1 MSNHSACHHAVVLGP
16 SSPTTATHKQLGNNS
31 SLYLPDESSI
41 GTSLLMMLFRPFPSV
56 DVNRC
61 WLSGMIV
68 GAATLLADILSQRRC
83 CWLQKK
89 ARGLRERKMATTSSL
104 VSDIVKKSSAA
115 SSKQLEQYI
124 QDVKSKAS
132 QVQDELSDFVQQ
144 NYEEF
149 KRFYS
154 NILEISDQ
162 VEQVQRDFAK
172 LSTQIEEETMVKLLE
187 SSGKRKELSQKL
199 EGVNQLV
206 KVVSALSR
214 VCVVLEDFH
223 SLVKGGSLKEA
234 SQGVKDAWQVM
245 SSLETLVPSARILSS
260 LTSELTECTAELH
273 THLAGE
279 LGKVFAWSA
288 SPVMS
293 LTAEEAGSVSL
304 MLSGPSSPAVFDA
317 LSVLEKVKGHGTSLG
332 SLINTRFVTP
342 LVNLPQLKVVVKS
355 DDTHRAIL
363 SVAVCSSPR
372 IKRAH
377 FLSVLEDVVVIFQ
390 QVLQVVPPVH
400 REEWAREVGLTVVP
414 HIYDS
419 AVKQLL
425 TRLLPTSHK
434 QLEDYLQLMVPTQQ
448 FEKRLVALGV
458 AESGYCKLSLYV
470 SQAESH
476 FTAKQILE
484 VLGRGRALLKQPLL
498 ASQQGR
504 LFKITYETQQ
514 STEAAVCSLD
524 ALKSAFPECLIS
536 SSVKEFVELVV
547 STLST
552 APAGDSQAVVTARR
566 LVDLFLAVM
575 PAAHGTLVKH
585 NTRAATIFHNNCLY
599 VADQLIHIGLRLH
612 QQGGAPC
619 RTFVDLIPVVRHM
632 GEKVFLEAML
642 REKEGILECLK
653 RSPGL
658 AHCASEENQAAI
670 SKCLQQALTLTS
682 EFSTTSEGTLP
693 PTILIKSMGSLVDV
707 TVAWLAEGVLELEDI
722 SADEADV
729 QHGFA
734 TFVLGQGPGLVGVSR
749 QDLPSYAAHWVK
761 LEEVAFVLQ
770 ANLQQITA
778 FWCGQKA
785 KVLTASDIRG
795 MIRAL
800 FQNTDK
806 RAAALAKIK

>member
-1 MSNHSACHHAVVLGP
+1 ML
-16 SSPTTATHKQLGNNS
+16 
-31 SLYLPDESSI
+31 
-41 GTSLLMMLFRPFPSV
+41 LFRPFPSV

-61 WLSGMIV
+61 CLSGMIV
-68 GAATLLADILSQRRC
+68 GAATLLADILSQRA
-83 CWLQKK
+83 LLLVTNFEKT
-89 ARGLRERKMATTSSL
+89 RGLAGRKMATTSSL
-104 VSDIVKKSSAA
+104 VNDIVKKSSAA

-124 QDVKSKAS
+124 QEVKSRAS
-132 QVQDELSDFVQQ
+132 QVQDELSDLVQQ

-149 KRFYS
+149 KHFYS
-154 NILEISDQ
+154 SILETSDQ

-187 SSGKRKELSQKL
+187 SSGKRKEVSQKL
-199 EGVNQLV
+199 EEVNQLV

-223 SLVKGGSLKEA
+223 SLVKGGFLKEA

-245 SSLETLVPSARILSS
+245 SSLETLVPSARIMSS
-260 LTSELTECTAELH
+260 LTSELTGCTAELH

-288 SPVMS
+288 SPAMP

-304 MLSGPSSPAVFDA
+304 VLSCPSSPAVFDA
-317 LSVLEKVKGHGTSLG
+317 LSVLEKFRGHSTSLG
-332 SLINTRFVTP
+332 LLINTRFVTP
-342 LVNLPQLKVVVKS
+342 LMNLPQQKVVVKS
-355 DDTHRAIL
+355 DDTHRATL
-363 SVAVCSSPR
+363 SIAVCSSPR
-372 IKRAH
+372 IKRTH
-377 FLSVLEDVVVIFQ
+377 FLSVLEDVVAIFQ

-400 REEWAREVGLTVVP
+400 REEWAREIGLTVVP
-414 HIYDS
+414 HLYDS

-434 QLEDYLQLMVPTQQ
+434 QLEDYLQLMVPAQQ

-458 AESGYCKLSLYV
+458 VESDYCKLSLYV

-476 FTAKQILE
+476 FTSKQILE

-514 STEAAVCSLD
+514 SAEDAGCSLD

-536 SSVKEFVELVV
+536 SSVKEFVDLIV
-547 STLST
+547 STLSA

-566 LVDLFLAVM
+566 LVDLFLAVL
-575 PAAHGTLVKH
+575 PAAHGTLVNH

-612 QQGGAPC
+612 QQQGSAPC
-619 RTFVDLIPVVRHM
+619 RTFVDLIPVVRHT

-693 PTILIKSMGSLVDV
+693 PSILIKSMGSLVDV
-707 TVAWLAEGVLELEDI
+707 TVAWLVEGVLELEDI

-734 TFVLGQGPGLVGVSR
+734 TFVLSQGPGLVGVSR
-749 QDLPSYAAHWVK
+749 QNVPSYAAHWVK

-785 KVLTASDIRG
+785 KELTASDVRG
-795 MIRAL
+795 MVRAL

>member
-1 MSNHSACHHAVVLGP
+1 ML
-16 SSPTTATHKQLGNNS
+16 
-31 SLYLPDESSI
+31 
-41 GTSLLMMLFRPFPSV
+41 LFRLFPSV

-61 WLSGMIV
+61 CFSGMIV
-68 GAATLLADILSQRRC
+68 GAATLLADILSQWRC
-83 CWLQKK
+83 CWLQK
-89 ARGLRERKMATTSSL
+89 RRESLRERKMATTSSL
-104 VSDIVKKSSAA
+104 VSDMVKKSSAA

-124 QDVKSKAS
+124 QDVKSRAS
-132 QVQDELSDFVQQ
+132 QVQGELSDFVQQ

-149 KRFYS
+149 ERFYS
-154 NILEISDQ
+154 SILEISDQ

-187 SSGKRKELSQKL
+187 SSGKRKELSKKL
-199 EGVNQLV
+199 EEANQLV
-206 KVVSALSR
+206 KVVSALNT
-214 VCVVLEDFH
+214 VCIVLEDFH
-223 SLVKGGSLKEA
+223 CLVKGGSFKEA
-234 SQGVKDAWQVM
+234 SQGVKDAWVVM
-245 SSLETLVPSARILSS
+245 ASLEKLVPSARILSS
-260 LTSELTECTAELH
+260 LTSELTECTADLH

-279 LGKVFAWSA
+279 LGRVFTWSA
-288 SPVMS
+288 SPS
-293 LTAEEAGSVSL
+293 TPLTAEEAGSVSL
-304 MLSGPSSPAVFDA
+304 VLIEPSSPAVFDA
-317 LSVLEKVKGHGTSLG
+317 LAILEKVRGHTTSLG
-332 SLINTRFVTP
+332 SLINTRLVTP
-342 LVNLPQLKVVVKS
+342 LVTLPQLKAVVKS
-355 DDTHRAIL
+355 DDSHRAIL
-363 SVAVCSSPR
+363 SITVCNSPR
-372 IKRAH
+372 KGRAH
-377 FLSVLEDVVVIFQ
+377 FLSLLEDVVVIFK

-400 REEWAREVGLTVVP
+400 QREWARGIGLTVVP

-425 TRLLPTSHK
+425 VPLLPTSHK
-434 QLEDYLQLMVPTQQ
+434 QLESYLQLMVPTQQ
-448 FEKRLVALGV
+448 FEKHLAALGV
-458 AESGYCKLSLYV
+458 VESGYCKLSQYV
-470 SQAESH
+470 SEAESH

-484 VLGRGRALLKQPLL
+484 VLGRGRTLLKQPLL

-514 STEAAVCSLD
+514 SPEAVGCSLD
-524 ALKSAFPECLIS
+524 ALQSTFPQCLIS

-547 STLST
+547 STLSAAT
-552 APAGDSQAVVTARR
+552 PGDSQAVVTARR
-566 LVDLFLAVM
+566 LVDLFLAVL
-575 PAAHGTLVKH
+575 PAAHGTLVRQ
-585 NTRAATIFHNNCLY
+585 NTRAAVIFHNNCLY

-619 RTFVDLIPVVRHM
+619 RTFVDLIPVVRHL

-658 AHCASEENQAAI
+658 AHCASEEQQASV
-670 SKCLQQALTLTS
+670 SKCLQQALMLTS
-682 EFSTTSEGTLP
+682 QFSTAIEGTLP
-693 PTILIKSMGSLVDV
+693 PSILMKSMGSLVDV
-707 TVAWLAEGVLELEDI
+707 TVAWLAEGMLELEDI

-734 TFVLGQGPGLVGVSR
+734 TFVLGQGPSLVHVSR
-749 QDLPSYAAHWVK
+749 QDLPSYASHWSK

-785 KVLTASDIRG
+785 KALTASDIRG
-795 MIRAL
+795 MVRAL

>member
-1 MSNHSACHHAVVLGP
+1 
-16 SSPTTATHKQLGNNS
+16 
-31 SLYLPDESSI
+31 
-41 GTSLLMMLFRPFPSV
+41 
-56 DVNRC
+56 
-61 WLSGMIV
+61 
-68 GAATLLADILSQRRC
+68 
-83 CWLQKK
+83 
-89 ARGLRERKMATTSSL
+89 MASTSSL

-124 QDVKSKAS
+124 QDVKSRAS

-149 KRFYS
+149 ERFYS
-154 NILEISDQ
+154 SILEISDQ

-172 LSTQIEEETMVKLLE
+172 VSNQIEEETMVKLLE
-187 SSGKRKELSQKL
+187 SSGKRKELGKKL
-199 EGVNQLV
+199 DEANQLV
-206 KVVSALSR
+206 KVVSAMNS
-214 VCVVLEDFH
+214 VCIVLEDFP
-223 SLVKGGSLKEA
+223 SLVKGGSFKEA
-234 SQGVKDAWQVM
+234 SRGVKDAWEVM
-245 SSLETLVPSARILSS
+245 ATLETLVPSARILSA

-279 LGKVFAWSA
+279 LGKLFAWSA
-288 SPVMS
+288 SPS
-293 LTAEEAGSVSL
+293 KPLTAEEAGSVSL
-304 MLSGPSSPAVFDA
+304 VLSEPSNTAVFDA
-317 LSVLEKVKGHGTSLG
+317 LAILEKISGHATSLG
-332 SLINTRFVTP
+332 SLINTRFVAP
-342 LVNLPQLKVVVKS
+342 LVNLPQLKVVAKS
-355 DDTHRAIL
+355 DDSHRAIL
-363 SVAVCSSPR
+363 SIAVCSSPR

-390 QVLQVVPPVH
+390 QILQVVPSVH
-400 REEWAREVGLTVVP
+400 RGEWAREIGLTVIP
-414 HIYDS
+414 HINDS

-425 TRLLPTSHK
+425 DRLLPTSHK
-434 QLEDYLQLMVPTQQ
+434 QLEAYLQLMLPAQQ
-448 FEKRLVALGV
+448 FEKHLATLGV
-458 AESGYCKLSLYV
+458 VELGYCKLSQYV
-470 SQAESH
+470 SEAESH

-498 ASQQGR
+498 DSQQGR

-514 STEAAVCSLD
+514 SPEAVGCSLD
-524 ALKSAFPECLIS
+524 ALEATFPECLIS
-536 SSVKEFVELVV
+536 SSVKEFVELVI
-547 STLST
+547 STLSAAT
-552 APAGDSQAVVTARR
+552 PGDSQAVVTARR
-566 LVDLFLAVM
+566 LVDLFLAVL

-585 NTRAATIFHNNCLY
+585 NTRAAIIFHNNCLY
-599 VADQLIHIGLRLH
+599 VADQLVHIGLRLH

-642 REKEGILECLK
+642 REKEGILECLR

-658 AHCASEENQAAI
+658 AQCASEENQASIA
-670 SKCLQQALTLTS
+670 KCLQQALTLTS
-682 EFSTTSEGTLP
+682 DFSTMSEGTLP
-693 PTILIKSMGSLVDV
+693 PSVLTKSVGSLVDV
-707 TVAWLAEGVLELEDI
+707 TVAWLAAAVLELEDI

-734 TFVLGQGPGLVGVSR
+734 TFVLGQGPGLVRVLR

-778 FWCGQKA
+778 FWCGEKA
-785 KVLTASDIRG
+785 KALTASDIRG

-806 RAAALAKIK
+806 RATALAKIK

>member
-1 MSNHSACHHAVVLGP
+1 
-16 SSPTTATHKQLGNNS
+16 
-31 SLYLPDESSI
+31 
-41 GTSLLMMLFRPFPSV
+41 
-56 DVNRC
+56 
-61 WLSGMIV
+61 
-68 GAATLLADILSQRRC
+68 
-83 CWLQKK
+83 
-89 ARGLRERKMATTSSL
+89 MASTSSL

-124 QDVKSKAS
+124 QDVKSRAS

-149 KRFYS
+149 ERFYS
-154 NILEISDQ
+154 SILEISDQ

-172 LSTQIEEETMVKLLE
+172 VSNQIEEETMVKLLE
-187 SSGKRKELSQKL
+187 SSGKRKELGKKL
-199 EGVNQLV
+199 DEANQLV
-206 KVVSALSR
+206 KVVSAMNS
-214 VCVVLEDFH
+214 VCIVLEDFP
-223 SLVKGGSLKEA
+223 SLVKGGSFKEA
-234 SQGVKDAWQVM
+234 SRGVKDAWEVM
-245 SSLETLVPSARILSS
+245 ATLETLVPSARILSA

-279 LGKVFAWSA
+279 LGKLFAWSA
-288 SPVMS
+288 SPS
-293 LTAEEAGSVSL
+293 KPLTAEEAGSVSL
-304 MLSGPSSPAVFDA
+304 VLSEPSNTAVFDA
-317 LSVLEKVKGHGTSLG
+317 LAILEKVSGHATSLG
-332 SLINTRFVTP
+332 SLINTRFVAP
-342 LVNLPQLKVVVKS
+342 LVNLSQLKVVAKS
-355 DDTHRAIL
+355 DDSHRAIL
-363 SVAVCSSPR
+363 SIAVCSSPR

-390 QVLQVVPPVH
+390 QILQVVPPVH
-400 REEWAREVGLTVVP
+400 RGEWAREIGLTVIP
-414 HIYDS
+414 HINDS

-425 TRLLPTSHK
+425 DRLLPTSHK
-434 QLEDYLQLMVPTQQ
+434 QLEAYLQLMLPAQQ
-448 FEKRLVALGV
+448 FEKHLATLGV
-458 AESGYCKLSLYV
+458 VESGYCKLSQYV
-470 SQAESH
+470 SEAESH

-498 ASQQGR
+498 DSQQGR

-514 STEAAVCSLD
+514 SPEAVGCSLD
-524 ALKSAFPECLIS
+524 ALEATFPECLIS
-536 SSVKEFVELVV
+536 SSVKEFVELVI
-547 STLST
+547 STLSAA
-552 APAGDSQAVVTARR
+552 APGDSQAVVTARR
-566 LVDLFLAVM
+566 LVDLFLAVL

-585 NTRAATIFHNNCLY
+585 NTRAAIIFHNNCLY
-599 VADQLIHIGLRLH
+599 VADQLVHIGLRLH

-642 REKEGILECLK
+642 REKEGILECLR

-658 AHCASEENQAAI
+658 AQCASEENQASIA
-670 SKCLQQALTLTS
+670 KCLQQALTLTS
-682 EFSTTSEGTLP
+682 DFSTMSEGTLP
-693 PTILIKSMGSLVDV
+693 PSVLTKSVGSLVDV
-707 TVAWLAEGVLELEDI
+707 TVAWLAVAVLELEDI

-734 TFVLGQGPGLVGVSR
+734 TFVLGQGPGLVRVSR

-778 FWCGQKA
+778 FWCGEKA
-785 KVLTASDIRG
+785 KALTASDIRG

-806 RAAALAKIK
+806 RATALAKIK